1 MPKQTRNNKLTHKA
15 GKKRKKTGQG
25 AQREE
30 SAWNPADDHANS
42 PSSPAKSSAK
52 SPKLMSKRTQR
63 RSLGKSRG
71 MKTHPGSAN
80 PRGGAPNRT
89 GFGANSVKENWIWGH
104 HAVKAA
110 LANPRRTHHKL
121 YVSPNM
127 LARLNASL
135 KETLGNIQ
143 DGFKG
148 ELLKVHA
155 SEIDALLPDAAVH
168 QGAALLSAPLAEHD
182 LDAVAHP
189 VKGLIIV
196 LDQITDPHNVGAIF
210 RLAAAFGAK
219 AIVMQTRNAPPLA
232 GAVTK
237 VAVGTVETVPHVLVT
252 NIANTLLELQK
263 MNWRVTG
270 LAGEAN
276 ITLEQAFTRAEAE
289 VIVMGAE
296 GPGLRK
302 RVRDCCD
309 QLAKIPMSGG
319 AESLNVSTA
328 AGIALYEAS
337 RNIDAGT

>member
-1 MPKQTRNNKLTHKA
+1 MKNTRKSN
-15 GKKRKKTGQG
+15 KKTGSTG
-25 AQREE
+25 RSEKAP
-30 SAWNPADDHANS
+30 WNPADQSENTTKHG
-42 PSSPAKSSAK
+42 
-52 SPKLMSKRTQR
+52 SKRPMG

-71 MKTHPGSAN
+71 TKTHAGGTNRGS
-80 PRGGAPNRT
+80 
-89 GFGANSVKENWIWGH
+89 FGASASKENWIWGH

-110 LANPRRTHHKL
+110 LENVRRTHHKL
-121 YVSPNM
+121 YITPKM
-127 LARLNASL
+127 GERLGDSL
-135 KETLGNIQ
+135 KGY
-143 DGFKG
+143 KG
-148 ELLKVHA
+148 ELFKVHP
-155 SEIDALLPDAAVH
+155 SEIDGILPEGAVH
-168 QGAALLSAPLAEHD
+168 QGAALKSAPLPEHD
-182 LDAVAHP
+182 LEAVANP

-196 LDQITDPHNVGAIF
+196 LDQITDPHNVGAMF

-219 AIVMQTRNAPPLA
+219 AIIMQTRNAPPLA

-276 ITLEQAFTRAEAE
+276 ITLEQAFQRAEAE

-309 QLAKIPMSGG
+309 QLAKIPMPGQETNK

-328 AGIALYEAS
+328 AGIALYEAA
-337 RNIDAGT
+337 RNISDIS